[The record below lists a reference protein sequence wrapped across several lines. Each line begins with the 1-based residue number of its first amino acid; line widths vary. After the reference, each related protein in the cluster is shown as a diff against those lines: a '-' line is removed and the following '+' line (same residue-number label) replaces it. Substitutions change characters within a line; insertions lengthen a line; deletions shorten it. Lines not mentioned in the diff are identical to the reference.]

1 MTITD
6 QKKTIAPRGRYDK
19 EQLIDA
25 VTAVL
30 DGEMTSVLAST
41 NYGVPQST
49 IRMHTTQTSLDIGS
63 GRPVY
68 LDKKKE
74 GYLVDLIKSL
84 ECAGVRLTKNVL
96 KKVIGEYIIS
106 VSDTQRLKSEWV
118 CVSNETKIVY
128 EEDGGSGKA
137 FTTVVVAGNAA
148 GMSLPPFVIYGAKNV
163 NPLWTQNGPDRSQ
176 YHCSA
181 KGWINEDL
189 FAKWLEHLSI
199 PETASIQRPLL
210 LIMDNL
216 SPHISIKAIEIAQ
229 KHGIILLCLPPNTT
243 HALQPFD
250 VCPFGSVGNSYLRI
264 PTFDDSDSDLRYA
277 KQSFLH
283 VHDFVCTSMIQTIRS
298 MLHHREILSGKTMI
312 QSILVY
318 NSNKS
323 YLSSSLSYI
332 LASGEDLTTSNNE
345 SNTKSTCVAPKTN
358 ALMSPQSATKSI
370 IAAYSKDHTTAS
382 STQST
387 RTSSRIRVQRKSGEG
402 DCLYTKYGNR
412 THGQGW
418 TLLCPKTKLHFG
430 IFVFYHS
437 NALENETFSWW
448 TASYNGLCNQ
458 MKYQKCRWWFSDFQP
473 LTLQMYDKSFQIAP
487 KRFLVEQYGPKW
499 MTPQRYGYFESL
511 EFLPNLIIER

>member
-250 VCPFGSVGNSYLRI
+250 VCPFGLSASDMLTTLNDIVQTTDIPRNNSLPSNPIQNSTTSVGNSYLRI

-387 RTSSRIRVQRKSGEG
+387 RTSSRIRVQRKSGEVITDG
-402 DCLYTKYGNR
+402 A
-412 THGQGW
+412 
-418 TLLCPKTKLHFG
+418 LLEELKKKADAKKHKTK
-430 IFVFYHS
+430 
-437 NALENETFSWW
+437 
-448 TASYNGLCNQ
+448 
-458 MKYQKCRWWFSDFQP
+458 
-473 LTLQMYDKSFQIAP
+473 
-487 KRFLVEQYGPKW
+487 
-499 MTPQRYGYFESL
+499 
-511 EFLPNLIIER
+511 